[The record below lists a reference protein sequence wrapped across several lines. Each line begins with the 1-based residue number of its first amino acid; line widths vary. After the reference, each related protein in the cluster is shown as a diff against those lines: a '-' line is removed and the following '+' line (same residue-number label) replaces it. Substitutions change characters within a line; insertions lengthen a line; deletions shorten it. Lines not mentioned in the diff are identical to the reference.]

1 MLQKNALNAL
11 QELNQVVFT
20 KTQTSLLFLVFV
32 LALIAVPI
40 GNETLSSSEVNVTPI
55 ERIWAEKASL
65 ENKMVVIHGEYRGWQ
80 DDVPNPLI
88 TRSDWIVRDHTGA
101 IYVTGKCPERLDP
114 VRDIG
119 TKITV
124 KGVIKVSKDGVPYI
138 KAEEVM
144 VKE

>member
-1 MLQKNALNAL
+1 MRQLKLCCKKNALNAL

-40 GNETLSSSEVNVTPI
+40 GNEAPSSSELNVTLI

-65 ENKMVVIHGEYRGWQ
+65 ENKMVVIHGEYRGWR

-88 TRSDWIVRDHTGA
+88 TRSDWDWFVNHA
-101 IYVTGKCPERLDP
+101 W
-114 VRDIG
+114 
-119 TKITV
+119 
-124 KGVIKVSKDGVPYI
+124 
-138 KAEEVM
+138 
-144 VKE
+144 